1 MRTLR
6 YFFAPVIGAA
16 IGFLVNLVLIE
27 ALAHLFIRVGD
38 SGGGKWAPR
47 VEMLTEQVVIF
58 LLCGLAAGA
67 VAGRLAGRREIA
79 RALGMLAGLI
89 AWLIHWGYAM
99 WQGAAEQILQAPG
112 VAAVIYGAALGAV
125 LVGGYV
131 GAWRVTRRR
140 RTK

>member
-6 YFFAPVIGAA
+6 YFFAPVMGAL

-27 ALAHLFIRVGD
+27 ALAHLEVRIGEAAG
-38 SGGGKWAPR
+38 SKWTPR
-47 VEMLTEQVVIF
+47 VEMLTEQVTIF
-58 LLCGLAAGA
+58 LLCGLVAGT
-67 VAGRLAGRREIA
+67 VAGRLAGVRRLA
-79 RALGMLAGLI
+79 PALGMLAGLI

-125 LVGGYV
+125 LVGGYA
-131 GAWRVTRRR
+131 GAWRTTRRR
-140 RTK
+140 RRR